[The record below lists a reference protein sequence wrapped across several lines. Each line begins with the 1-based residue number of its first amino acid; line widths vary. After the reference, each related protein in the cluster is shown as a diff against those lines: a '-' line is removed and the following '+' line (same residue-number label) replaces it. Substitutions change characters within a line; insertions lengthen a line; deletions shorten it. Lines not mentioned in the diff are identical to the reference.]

1 MSRDNHH
8 PGGERQP
15 RPPRSSG
22 ARGREE
28 RIPESEIGPLGMG
41 QAPVK
46 DPLKSFNG
54 MVIASSL
61 TMEALALSFALPML
75 YKLYDGTL
83 WTPFNY
89 GFVIAAVVFLSLI
102 HI

>member
-15 RPPRSSG
+15 RPPRSSR

-28 RIPESEIGPLGMG
+28 HIPESEIGPLGMG

-46 DPLKSFNG
+46 DPLKLQRDG
-54 MVIASSL
+54 HCQ
-61 TMEALALSFALPML
+61 LPDHGGARPIL
-75 YKLYDGTL
+75 RTAD
-83 WTPFNY
+83 
-89 GFVIAAVVFLSLI
+89 AVQAV
-102 HI
+102 

>member
-1 MSRDNHH
+1 MSRDNH
-8 PGGERQP
+8 PPRGEHRP
-15 RPPRSSG
+15 RPSRRTR

-28 RIPESEIGPLGMG
+28 QIPESEIGPLGMG

-61 TMEALALSFALPML
+61 TMDCLL
-75 YKLYDGTL
+75 YTSPSSRDVEESRM
-83 WTPFNY
+83 PSS
-89 GFVIAAVVFLSLI
+89 A
-102 HI
+102 